1 MIETE
6 TVFVFDQLRS
16 REIPIRV
23 MTAFILCCML
33 LLAVSLWRLQVSAGN
48 DYRDRQENQSIRA
61 VRLPA
66 TRGRILDRHQQPLAM
81 NRLRFDVHMYIDEL
95 RPLFYTHYMRL
106 KKGRKMARP
115 EQLELEKEA
124 RYQVVSNL
132 TMRVSLRLGQPLVLD
147 REKFHT
153 HYYKHR
159 YRPMAVMQDLSEG
172 QVARFVEQ
180 VYTVEGTYDGYRVVT
195 AVPGVDLSVNP
206 VRTYPNDEMAFHT
219 LGYLRREDDPGSG
232 SEMPVH
238 FRYRLPDY
246 IGVDGLEGVYD
257 TLLRGEA
264 GAKSIRVNN
273 ISYRTSEDVW
283 AWPEAGY
290 DIALSLDRDIQ
301 LAAEAAL
308 EANGPETRGAVVVM
322 EPHTGDLMALV
333 SLPGFDSNKFISGFS
348 REEITRLNDDRLNR
362 WLNRATGSGGVAYPP
377 GSIFKLISAVA
388 YLEEGLLNPEE
399 KVKNRGYFR
408 NQTLYPHYSLD
419 DTAPPGDYDF
429 IKAFKKS
436 SNTYFVHYALTPDGQ
451 TDQWRQGKRVLLDWG
466 NRFRLGQKTLTNL
479 PGGLPSPIREGRG
492 YFPARD
498 NELKRKD
505 QFGDKIPWAAGDVA
519 NLCIGQGEITVT
531 PLQMAVMTSAVANG
545 GKVLQPRLVMS
556 VDSRQA
562 FGKAQN
568 QEIPVKVLDDLN
580 LKRETV
586 ELMHEAMLADVADPD
601 GTGRAARVPGLA
613 IGGKTGT
620 AQIMVPTGKFNPR
633 TGVRLFRTDH
643 ITWFVSFA
651 PIDSPRHVVVVM
663 VESGE
668 SGAST
673 CAPIAGSIYRAIR
686 NLERERKKGRP
697 RLAKK

>member
-1 MIETE
+1 M
-6 TVFVFDQLRS
+6 FVFDQLRS
-16 REIPIRV
+16 RDIPIRV

-33 LLAVSLWRLQVSAGN
+33 LLTVSLWRLQVSAGN

-95 RPLFYTHYMRL
+95 RSLFYTHYMRL
-106 KKGRKMARP
+106 KAGRRMSRP
-115 EQLELEKEA
+115 EQDELGRKA

-132 TMRVSLRLGQPLVLD
+132 TMQVSLRLGQPLVLD

-153 HYYKHR
+153 HYYKRR
-159 YRPMAVMQDLSEG
+159 YTPMAVMQDLSPG

-180 VYTVEGTYDGYRVVT
+180 VEPH

-206 VRTYPNDEMAFHT
+206 VRTYPKGDMAFHT
-219 LGYLRREDDPGSG
+219 LGYLRRDDDPDSG
-232 SEMPVH
+232 REIPFR

-246 IGVDGLEGVYD
+246 IGVDGLEGIYD
-257 TLLRGEA
+257 GLLRGEA
-264 GAKSIRVNN
+264 GAKKIRVNN
-273 ISYRTSEDVW
+273 ISYRTSEEVRV
-283 AWPEAGY
+283 WPESGY
-290 DIALSLDRDIQ
+290 DMELSIDRDIQ

-308 EANGPETRGAVVVM
+308 QDNGPETRGAVVVM
-322 EPHTGDLMALV
+322 EPHTGDLLALV

-348 REEITRLNDDRLNR
+348 REEIARLNDERLNR
-362 WLNRATGSGGVAYPP
+362 WLNRATGTGGVAYPP

-388 YLEEGLLNPEE
+388 YLEEGLIDPAKKIYNPGHFE
-399 KVKNRGYFR
+399 NHR
-408 NQTLYPHYSLD
+408 LYPYYSMN

-429 IKAFKKS
+429 VRAFKRS
-436 SNTYFVHYALTPDGQ
+436 SNTYFIHHALTPDGPLK
-451 TDQWRQGKRVLLDWG
+451 DKWRQGKRILLDWG
-466 NRFRLGQKTLTNL
+466 NRFRLGQKTFTTL
-479 PGGLPSPIREGRG
+479 PGGLASPIREGRG

-498 NELKRKD
+498 SEFKKKN
-505 QFGDKIPWAAGDVA
+505 QFGNRIRWAPGDVA
-519 NLCIGQGEITVT
+519 NLCIGQGEIIVT

-545 GKVLQPRLVMS
+545 GKVLQPRLVTR

-562 FGKAQN
+562 FGQAYN

-580 LKRETV
+580 LKPETV
-586 ELMHEAMLADVADPD
+586 DLMHKAMLADVADRD
-601 GTGRAARVPGLA
+601 GSGRAAWVLGLA

-620 AQIMVPTGKFNPR
+620 AQKRVPTGKFHPLS
-633 TGVRLFRTDH
+633 GLRLFRTDH

-651 PIDSPRHVVVVM
+651 PVESPRYVVVVM

-673 CAPIAGSIYRAIR
+673 CAPIAGRIYRAIHD
-686 NLERERKKGRP
+686 LERERKKGGP
-697 RLAKK
+697 RLAKL

>member
-1 MIETE
+1 MIKTGI
-6 TVFVFDQLRS
+6 VFVFDQLRS

-23 MTAFILCCML
+23 MTVFILCCMF
-33 LLAVSLWRLQVSAGN
+33 LLAASLWRLQVASGS
-48 DYRDRQENQSIRA
+48 DFSERQQNQSIRA

-66 TRGRILDRHQQPLAM
+66 TRGHILDRYQQPLAM

-106 KKGRKMARP
+106 KNGRLLGRAA
-115 EQLELEKEA
+115 QLELEKEA

-132 TMRVSLRLGQPLVLD
+132 TMQVSLRLAQPLVLNK
-147 REKFHT
+147 EKFHS
-153 HYYKHR
+153 HYYKRR
-159 YRPMAVMQDLSEG
+159 YTPMTVMQDLSPG

-180 VYTVEGTYDGYRVVT
+180 IHSI
-195 AVPGVDLSVNP
+195 PGLDLSVNP
-206 VRTYPNDEMAFHT
+206 VRTYPNGAMAFHT
-219 LGYLRREDDPGSG
+219 LGYLRRDDDPDSG
-232 SEMPVH
+232 SEMPFH

-246 IGVDGLEGVYD
+246 IGVDGLEGFYD
-257 TLLRGEA
+257 GLLRGEA

-273 ISYRTSEDVW
+273 ISYRTSEEVW
-283 AWPEAGY
+283 AWPESGY

-308 EANGPETRGAVVVM
+308 QANGPETRGAVVVM
-322 EPHTGDLMALV
+322 NPDTGDLLALV
-333 SLPGFDSNKFISGFS
+333 SLPSFDSNKFISGFS
-348 REEITRLNDDRLNR
+348 REEITRLNDERLNR

-377 GSIFKLISAVA
+377 GSIFKLISAVT
-388 YLEEGLLNPEE
+388 YLEEGLLDPEE

-429 IKAFKKS
+429 IKAFKRS

-466 NRFRLGQKTLTNL
+466 NRFRLGQKTLANL
-479 PGGLPSPIREGRG
+479 PGGLPSPIREARG
-492 YFPARD
+492 DFPARG

-505 QFGDKIPWAAGDVA
+505 QFGDKVPWAAGDVA

-545 GKVLQPRLVMS
+545 GKVLQPRLVTR

-562 FGKAQN
+562 FAQKQN
-568 QEIPVKVLDDLN
+568 HVIPVKVQNDLN
-580 LKRETV
+580 LKPETV
-586 ELMHEAMLADVADPD
+586 ELLHRAMLADVADRD
-601 GTGRAARVPGLA
+601 GSGRAARVPGLA

-651 PIDSPRHVVVVM
+651 PVESPRYAMVVM

-673 CAPIAGSIYRAIR
+673 CAPIAARIYRAIR
-686 NLERERKKGRP
+686 DLEREQKKGGP
-697 RLAKK
+697 RLAKQ